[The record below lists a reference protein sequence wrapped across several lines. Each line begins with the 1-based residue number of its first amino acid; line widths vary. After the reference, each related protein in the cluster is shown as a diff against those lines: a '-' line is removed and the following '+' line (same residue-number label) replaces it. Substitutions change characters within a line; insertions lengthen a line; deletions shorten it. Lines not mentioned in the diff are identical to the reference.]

1 MVTYVS
7 HAHPSTEK
15 GKKTMNSQWNGAVK
29 LAHLAG
35 RYISSQ
41 LSSYTCVTLYI
52 WALWIYEDK
61 IRHDVFKGADR
72 IWWTRQLFLRWHI
85 NNSSNLCGKM
95 CYLVVN
101 VTYIY
106 DFDLV
111 NFVVNKQI
119 TACSFRLYFSLSLR
133 A

>member
-85 NNSSNLCGKM
+85 QLEFVWEDVLFSSKCD
-95 CYLVVN
+95 
-101 VTYIY
+101 IY
-106 DFDLV
+106 FDLV